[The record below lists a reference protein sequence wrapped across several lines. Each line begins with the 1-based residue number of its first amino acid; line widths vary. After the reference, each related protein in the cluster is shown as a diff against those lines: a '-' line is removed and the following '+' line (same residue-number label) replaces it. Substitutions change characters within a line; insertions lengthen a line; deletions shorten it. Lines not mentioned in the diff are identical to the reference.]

1 MKKENQKLRDQ
12 MLGIMDQ
19 WNASSLSLLD
29 YCESQNVS
37 LSKFKYWQK
46 KFKKEKSVESGFK
59 SVEIIRPEP
68 EELKSLGFIKIEY
81 PHGVMVLVP
90 SNIDQTTLQ
99 TLIGI

>member
-1 MKKENQKLRDQ
+1 MKKENQKLRDH
-12 MLGIMDQ
+12 MLGIMDR
-19 WNASSLSLLD
+19 WHESSLRLLD

-46 KFKKEKSVESGFK
+46 KFKKEQTIESGFK
-59 SVEIIRPEP
+59 SVEILPPEP

-81 PHGVMVLVP
+81 PHGVMVQVP
-90 SNIDQTTLQ
+90 SDVDQSTLQ